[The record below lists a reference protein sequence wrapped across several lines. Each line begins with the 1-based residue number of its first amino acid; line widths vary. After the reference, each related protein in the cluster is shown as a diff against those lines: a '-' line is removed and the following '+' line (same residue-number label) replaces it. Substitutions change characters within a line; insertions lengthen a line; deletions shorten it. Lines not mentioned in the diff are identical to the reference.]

1 MGINSSISRT
11 YVVSNKKLTAV
22 AVMGVL
28 LGMSVYIFMN
38 SLLVGFDKSANE
50 SIFSSTS
57 HIRVYK
63 DDEISKVLISDS
75 AKQFLII
82 NPKVV
87 PHNNTIIN
95 PKMVIA
101 TISTLENVTVVTPQV
116 NSSVFINNG
125 KSQIAGMAYGIIPEE
140 ANIMY
145 DIKSTMV
152 DGDLDMLSSNPN
164 GIIVGSGIAQKVNLS
179 INDKINLT
187 SSKGVNRTFNVV
199 GIFQSNNSQIDE
211 TKTYINLAA
220 SQQLLKE
227 SNTYITDINVNVK
240 DPEKAAEVAKEISQI
255 TGYSA
260 EGWKEAN
267 ETMMASFRMRT
278 IVITFVSFTILL
290 VAGFGIYTILNMTVS
305 QKINDIAILK
315 AMGFKGKDVVRIF
328 VMQALSIGAMG
339 VISGV
344 LAAMGM
350 VALMKTVY
358 IGGDV
363 GYFPID
369 FEPFQF
375 VKGALIGLVITFFA
389 GYMPARKAAN
399 IDPVEILR
407 K

>member
-1 MGINSSISRT
+1 MSVNSSIAKT
-11 YVVSNKKLTAV
+11 YVVSNKRLTAV

-38 SLLVGFDKSANE
+38 SLLVGFDKSAND
-50 SIFSSTS
+50 SIFSSMA

-63 DDEISKVLISDS
+63 DDEISKVLKSDS
-75 AKQFLII
+75 VSQSLIV

-95 PKMVIA
+95 PKMVAA
-101 TISTLENVTVVTPQV
+101 TILTLKDVTVVTPQV
-116 NSSVFINNG
+116 NASVFFNNG
-125 KSQIAGMAYGIIPEE
+125 KSQLPGMAYGILPDE
-140 ANIMY
+140 ANQMY
-145 DIKSTMV
+145 DIKSTIV
-152 DGDLDMLSSNPN
+152 DGDFEMLSSNPN
-164 GIIVGSGIAQKVNLS
+164 GIIVGSGIAEKINLA

-199 GIFQSNNSQIDE
+199 GIFQSNNSKIDE
-211 TKTYINLAA
+211 SKSYINLAA

-227 SNTYITDINVNVK
+227 RNTYITDINVNVK
-240 DPEKAAEVAKEISQI
+240 DPQQASEVAKQISQI

-267 ETMMASFRMRT
+267 ETMMAAFRMRT

-328 VMQALSIGAMG
+328 VMQALTIGAMG
-339 VISGV
+339 VISGI
-344 LAAMGM
+344 LAAIGM
-350 VALMKTVY
+350 VTLMKSVY
-358 IGGDV
+358 VGGDI

-369 FEPFQF
+369 YEPMQF
-375 VKGALIGLVITFFA
+375 FKGAVIGLIITFFA

>member
-1 MGINSSISRT
+1 MSINSSISHT

-22 AVMGVL
+22 AVLGVL

-38 SLLVGFDKSANE
+38 SLLVGFDKSATE
-50 SIFSSTS
+50 SIFSGMS

-63 DDEISKVLISDS
+63 DDEISKVLVTDTTNE
-75 AKQFLII
+75 FMII

-87 PHNNTIIN
+87 PQNNTIIN
-95 PKMVIA
+95 PKMVIE
-101 TISTLENVTVVTPQV
+101 TILSLEEVTVVTPQV
-116 NSSVFINNG
+116 NASVFYNNG

-140 ANIMY
+140 ADLMY

-152 DGDLDMLSSNPN
+152 DGDFDMLSSNPN
-164 GIIVGSGIAQKVNLS
+164 GIIVGSGIATKVNLA

-187 SSKGVNRTFNVV
+187 SSKGINRTFNVV
-199 GIFQSNNSQIDE
+199 GVFQSNNSKIDE
-211 TKTYINLAA
+211 TKAYINLAA
-220 SQQLLKE
+220 SQQLLIE
-227 SNTYITDINVNVK
+227 GNTYITDINVNIK
-240 DPEKAAEVAKEISQI
+240 DPQKAADVALKISQV

-328 VMQALSIGAMG
+328 VMQALTIGAIG

-344 LAAMGM
+344 IAAMGM

-369 FEPFQF
+369 YEPSQF
-375 VKGALIGLVITFFA
+375 VKGAVIGLIITFFA
-389 GYMPARKAAN
+389 GYMPARKAAR

>member
-1 MGINSSISRT
+1 MSINSSISKT

-38 SLLVGFDKSANE
+38 SLLVGFDNSAND
-50 SIFSSTS
+50 SIFSNTA

-63 DDEISKVLISDS
+63 DDEISKVLTSDS
-75 AKQFLII
+75 SNQFLII

-95 PKMVIA
+95 PKMVIE
-101 TISTLENVTVVTPQV
+101 TISTLKNVTVVTPQV
-116 NSSVFINNG
+116 NTSVFINNG

-164 GIIVGSGIAQKVNLS
+164 GIIVGSGIAQKVNLA

-227 SNTYITDINVNVK
+227 SNTYIIDINVNVK
-240 DPEKAAEVAKEISQI
+240 DPETAAEVAKEIGQI

-267 ETMMASFRMRT
+267 ESMMASFRMRT

-344 LAAMGM
+344 IAAAGM

>member
-1 MGINSSISRT
+1 MSVNSSIAKT
-11 YVVSNKKLTAV
+11 YVVSNKRLTAV

-38 SLLVGFDKSANE
+38 SLLVGFDKSAND
-50 SIFSSTS
+50 SIFSSMA

-63 DDEISKVLISDS
+63 NDEISKVLKSDS
-75 AKQFLII
+75 VSQSLIV

-87 PHNNTIIN
+87 PQNNTIIN
-95 PKMVIA
+95 PKMVGA
-101 TISTLENVTVVTPQV
+101 TILTLKDVTVVTPQV
-116 NSSVFINNG
+116 NASVFFNNG
-125 KSQIAGMAYGIIPEE
+125 KSQLPGMAYGILPDE
-140 ANIMY
+140 ANRMY
-145 DIKSTMV
+145 DIKSTIV
-152 DGDLDMLSSNPN
+152 DGNFEMLSSNPN
-164 GIIVGSGIAQKVNLS
+164 GIIVGSGIAEKINLA

-199 GIFQSNNSQIDE
+199 AIFKSNNSKIDDS
-211 TKTYINLAA
+211 KSYINLAA

-227 SNTYITDINVNVK
+227 RNTYITDINVNIK
-240 DPEKAAEVAKEISQI
+240 DPQQAAKVAKQISQI
-255 TGYSA
+255 TGYTA

-267 ETMMASFRMRT
+267 ESMMAAFRMRT

-290 VAGFGIYTILNMTVS
+290 VAGFGIYTILNMTIS

-339 VISGV
+339 VISGI
-344 LAAMGM
+344 LAAIGM
-350 VALMKTVY
+350 VAIMKSVY
-358 IGGDV
+358 VGGDI

-369 FEPFQF
+369 FEPMQF
-375 VKGALIGLVITFFA
+375 VKGAVIGLIITFFA